1 MKRWISILLALAL
14 AAGISACGTQG
25 AGSSSGAGSEGES
38 SSSFEAESSSSD
50 SASDV
55 EVPEIPAE
63 KPLPGDELSAA
74 ELAEQID
81 ALYNGTGDYAG
92 LPVLT
97 LETSEGTIKIRLFP
111 EQAPKAVEN
120 IVTHAKEGYY
130 DGLTFHRVIK
140 DFMIQGGDP
149 EGTGAGGESI
159 FGEPFEDEFTDL
171 LHNFRGSLSMAN
183 AGYTT
188 NGSQFFIVQN
198 PSAIKSDEEV
208 DQFLTMMYQ
217 NRIVYQASMRLD
229 AMIDQI
235 TTQEQFNA
243 VYEQLNNELLAKMNE
258 GVPDDYRER
267 MKPVIEKYR
276 ELGGTP
282 HLDYM
287 HTVFGFVT
295 EGMDVVDKIA
305 ALQSDEVDEG
315 GNPTGKPT
323 KEIKIVKATVAE

>member
-25 AGSSSGAGSEGES
+25 ADSSSGAGSEGES
-38 SSSFEAESSSSD
+38 SSSSEAESSSSD

-159 FGEPFEDEFTDL
+159 FGED
-171 LHNFRGSLSMAN
+171 R
-183 AGYTT
+183 
-188 NGSQFFIVQN
+188 
-198 PSAIKSDEEV
+198 KS
-208 DQFLTMMYQ
+208 
-217 NRIVYQASMRLD
+217 
-229 AMIDQI
+229 
-235 TTQEQFNA
+235 
-243 VYEQLNNELLAKMNE
+243 
-258 GVPDDYRER
+258 
-267 MKPVIEKYR
+267 
-276 ELGGTP
+276 
-282 HLDYM
+282 
-287 HTVFGFVT
+287 
-295 EGMDVVDKIA
+295 VV
-305 ALQSDEVDEG
+305 
-315 GNPTGKPT
+315 
-323 KEIKIVKATVAE
+323 

>member
-25 AGSSSGAGSEGES
+25 ADSSSGAGSEGES
-38 SSSFEAESSSSD
+38 SSSSEAESSSSD

-97 LETSEGTIKIRLFP
+97 LE
-111 EQAPKAVEN
+111 
-120 IVTHAKEGYY
+120 
-130 DGLTFHRVIK
+130 TFHRVIK

-198 PSAIKSDEEV
+198 PSAIKGDEEV